1 MSIVEKLFWAILLVG
16 ALPALA
22 VGGAMLVRR
31 VVGPEV
37 LERHNEVAG
46 FIYAV
51 IGVVYAVLLGFTAII
66 VWEQFRHAQ
75 HGVEREA
82 NALASLYRDAQ
93 VFPPDV
99 RTQVEA
105 LLRAYARVV
114 VEKEWPAM
122 AEGKSSPEAWEAYNR
137 LWRTYHEFRPQDDHQ
152 LAWYSESL
160 QRMNELGD
168 QRRDRLLSTRSGV
181 PGVIWTVLLGA
192 GAITIGFSFFFST
205 RNVRAQALMV
215 AGLSVT
221 IGVVLFSIFALE
233 RPFAGVTRIEPE
245 AFHQLVSILDE
256 WGQPGTVVG
265 R

>member
-1 MSIVEKLFWAILLVG
+1 MSIVETWFWGILLVG

-22 VGGAMLVRR
+22 VGGALLVRR
-31 VVGPEV
+31 AVGPEV

-75 HGVEREA
+75 QGVEREA
-82 NALASLYRDAQ
+82 NALADLYRDAQ

-99 RTQVEA
+99 RKQMEL

-122 AEGKSSPEAWEAYNR
+122 AEGKSSPEAWEAVNR
-137 LWRTYHEFRPQDDHQ
+137 LWRAYHGFRPQDDHQ
-152 LAWYSESL
+152 RAWYTESL
-160 QRMNELGD
+160 QRLNELGD
-168 QRRDRLLSTRSGV
+168 HRRDRLLSIRSGV
-181 PGVIWTVLLGA
+181 PGVIWAVLLGA
-192 GAITIGFSFFFST
+192 GAITIGFSFFFGT
-205 RNVRAQALMV
+205 RNARAQGLMI

-221 IGVVLFSIFALE
+221 IGVVLFSILALE
-233 RPFAGVTRIEPE
+233 HPFAGITRVEPD
-245 AFHQLVSILDE
+245 AFHQLVDILDE
-256 WGQPGTVVG
+256 WSQPGTG
-265 R
+265 RGR